1 MIYLF
6 LKRVIKITLFVFFKK
21 IVVNGKDNIPVKG
34 PLIIVANH
42 PNTFMDPLIIASITK
57 QRLGFVGNGGIFVNT
72 LVNKILTFFHVIPI
86 YREKDRESG
95 EKQDNSKAFDKCHTY
110 LFDGGS
116 ILIFPEGNS
125 YYELNLRKIKTGTAR
140 IALSFEALKKFNGGL
155 KIVPIALD
163 YSDSL
168 QFRSIV
174 SVTVNPPIS
183 IADYK
188 ENYESLE
195 LKAIRQLTED
205 IRLELAQNVIQTSG
219 KQQEAFL
226 IKAHKFYCTYHEPTA
241 NLYKNPKR
249 SLELRNNL
257 AQALYFLKDSDTK
270 LYEIIENKLHT
281 YFSELENEKLTP
293 GFFTDTFLSKSLVI
307 VFANYILKFIILLPA
322 YIFGLLTHYVPYI
335 LPYRL
340 FKALQIDIEYKTPVQ
355 MVTGVI
361 TFPLF
366 YAIEILLFRNFISQE
381 LYLTCLMLVILP
393 IAGYLT
399 MYYWLILQRF
409 IKVVHFYFFIKPLR
423 KKSLIAQRDVL
434 LKHLENSK
442 TIYLNRT

>member
-6 LKRVIKITLFVFFKK
+6 LKRIIKITLFIFFKK
-21 IVVNGKDNIPVKG
+21 IVVNGKDNIPAKG

-57 QRLGFVGNGGIFVNT
+57 QRLGFVGNGGIFINK
-72 LVNKILTFFHVIPI
+72 LVNRILTYFHVIPI
-86 YREKDRESG
+86 YREKDRAPG
-95 EKQDNSKAFDKCHTY
+95 EKQDNRKAFDECHAY
-110 LFDGGS
+110 LIDGGS
-116 ILIFPEGNS
+116 ILIFPEGSS

-140 IALSFEALKKFNGGL
+140 ISLSFGALKNFNSGL

-174 SVTVNPPIS
+174 SVTVNPPII

-188 ENYESLE
+188 ESYESDE

-205 IRLELAQNVIQTSG
+205 IRLELAQNVTQTSG
-219 KQQEAFL
+219 KQQESFL
-226 IKAHKFYCTYHEPTA
+226 IRAHKFYSTYHEPTA
-241 NLYKNPKR
+241 NLYLNPKR

-257 AQALYFLKDSDTK
+257 ARALYFLKDSNIK
-270 LYEIIENKLHT
+270 LYTTIENKLHT

-293 GFFTDTFLSKSLVI
+293 GFFTDRFLRKSLVI
-307 VFANYILKFIILLPA
+307 VFANYILKFIILLPV
-322 YIFGLLTHYVPYI
+322 YIFGLLTHYLPYI

-340 FKALQIDIEYKTPVQ
+340 FKILRIDIEYKTPVQ

-366 YAIEILLFRNFISQE
+366 YTLEILLFRHFISHD
-381 LYLTCLMLVILP
+381 LYFTCLMLVILP
-393 IAGYLT
+393 ISGYVT
-399 MYYWLILQRF
+399 MYYWLVLRRF
-409 IKVVHFYFFIKPLR
+409 IRVVHFCFFINPLR
-423 KKSLIAQRDVL
+423 KKNLIAQRDVL
-434 LKHLENSK
+434 LKHLENAK
-442 TIYLNRT
+442 TIYFNRT